1 MPRLTIALLGVLL
14 VLPQET
20 PPPKRTDRCAEP
32 IPHVR
37 VMQYNIHSGRDWRGR
52 LDLERTASVIERAD
66 ADVVALQE
74 VDVHWSERSAWRDQV
89 RVLASALGSRA
100 FFAPVYSLPP
110 NREGAPER
118 RFGLAVLSERPVIAT
133 INHPMSR
140 LSTQHPSESPVTL
153 PGFPEVVVDVAGTPL
168 HVYAAHLDHR
178 KEPGTRRIQAREIVA
193 TLARDPPGH
202 PQVLLGDLNAASRA
216 PELAPLWTRLRDV
229 AGHRGAAT
237 YPARHPA
244 VRLDHIAV
252 SAGIGV
258 NGSGVVSSTA
268 SDHLPV
274 TADLTVGPTGRTPPA
289 RCAGAGG
296 TAAKQRG

>member
-1 MPRLTIALLGVLL
+1 
-14 VLPQET
+14 
-20 PPPKRTDRCAEP
+20 
-32 IPHVR
+32 
-37 VMQYNIHSGRDWRGR
+37 MQYNIHSGRDGRGR

-89 RVLASALGSRA
+89 RVLAGALGVHA

-110 NREGAPER
+110 TREGAPKR

-140 LSTQHPSESPVTL
+140 RSTQHPSDSPVTL

-193 TLARDPPGH
+193 TLARDHPGH

-216 PELAPLWTRLRDV
+216 PELTPLWTRLRDV
-229 AGHRGAAT
+229 AGHSGAAT

-244 VRLDHIAV
+244 FRLDHIAV
-252 SAGIGV
+252 SAGIGID
-258 NGSGVVSSTA
+258 SSEVVSSTA

-274 TADLTVGPTGRTPPA
+274 TADLTVGPAERTSPTRRVGR
-289 RCAGAGG
+289 GG
-296 TAAKQRG
+296 TTAKSPNPGAESNLVPHCGGSERFSRLP